1 MPRFQ
6 TAAAPVS
13 CYCLLALA
21 LIQGLFAATIENIMS
36 APSPQTPDFDDLADL
51 FWRLGVMQSP
61 SQLQGFLAG
70 QVAVAGAPDQ
80 GQWLQQASEFI
91 DSVEPP
97 NSDENRLLIALYQ
110 ATSFQFAEGDIGFV
124 LLLPDDAVEITQ
136 RVDALSQWC
145 QGFLTGFARGG
156 KAVAQHSGQRQYS
169 EDVTEIL
176 NDMGAIS
183 QIGLTEQDEDEAQR
197 ERDFFEL
204 CEYLRL
210 GAITIH
216 LECQHSETPAP
227 TGSSEQAG
235 AAVIASPAGLFAGR
249 SDSGKLH

>member
-1 MPRFQ
+1 
-6 TAAAPVS
+6 
-13 CYCLLALA
+13 
-21 LIQGLFAATIENIMS
+21 MS
-36 APSPQTPDFDDLADL
+36 AQPPQTPDFDDLADL

-70 QVAVAGAPDQ
+70 QIAVAGAPDS
-80 GQWLQQASEFI
+80 GQWLRQASEFI

-97 NSDENRLLIALYQ
+97 NSDENRLLVALYQ
-110 ATSFQFAEGDIGFV
+110 ATSFQFSEGDIGFA

-145 QGFLTGFARGG
+145 RGFLTGFARGG
-156 KAVAQHSGQRQYS
+156 KALQQHSGKRQYS
-169 EDVTEIL
+169 EDVTEVL
-176 NDMGAIS
+176 NDMAAIS
-183 QIGLTEQDEDEAQR
+183 QVSLTEQDDQEAQR

-216 LECQHSETPAP
+216 LECQQSEPAVA
-227 TGSSEQAG
+227 SAG
-235 AAVIASPAGLFAGR
+235 AAPAGETDAAIASPAGLFAGR
-249 SDSGKLH
+249 SDAGKLH